1 MKYEVVVVGAGPTG
15 STAAKF
21 LADKDVNVLLLDKKK
36 FPRDKICGGSISSK
50 ILQDFNYLKNKN
62 ELFECTSKGG
72 FVYSP
77 SSKNVVKFGNDR
89 SPSIMVLRDK
99 FDQGLVNLSVDAGA
113 DFMDENGVKDVK
125 ILKDRAEVILEDGTK
140 VETEFIIGAD
150 GVMGTV
156 AKKTGLHQKW
166 APDEIATCVISEF
179 NVGEDIVEDFYTEKR
194 FKHIHLRFGGMY
206 GYAWVF
212 PKKEHINIGLG
223 EIRSKS
229 KSNINLRDLFKE
241 YIKMLKKD
249 SIVPDNLKIGKLRGW
264 PLPLKLP
271 LKKCYADRVILCGD
285 AAGFVNPIDGGG
297 IRYGMLSGKI
307 AAEVISWGVKVNKLT
322 LSGTSQTYLSK
333 YQKEC
338 KRAFGNEFKINL
350 LIRNFVNMTP
360 ELTIKIAS
368 GKIFSRILYQ

>member
-1 MKYEVVVVGAGPTG
+1 MKYEVVVIGAGPTG
-15 STAAKF
+15 STAAKS
-21 LADKDVNVLLLDKKK
+21 LAEKDVNVLLIDKKK

-50 ILQDFNYLKNKN
+50 ILVDFKYLKNKN
-62 ELFECTSKGG
+62 ELFECTSSGG

-77 SSKNVVKFGNDR
+77 SSKNVVKFKNDR
-89 SPSIMVLRDK
+89 SPSVMVLRDK
-99 FDQGLVNLSVDAGA
+99 FDMGLVNLSVDSGA
-113 DFMDENGVKDVK
+113 DFIDENGVKDFK
-125 ILKDRAEVILEDGTK
+125 ILKDKAEVILEDGTK

-150 GVMGTV
+150 GVSSTV
-156 AKKTGLHQKW
+156 AKKSGLHQKW

-179 NVGEDIVEDFYTEKR
+179 NVGEDTVEEFYTENR
-194 FKHIHLRFGGMY
+194 FKHIHLRFGGIY

-229 KSNINLRDLFKE
+229 KSNINLNSLFKE
-241 YIKMLKKD
+241 YIKKLKKD
-249 SIVPDNLKIGKLRGW
+249 CIIPDNLKIDRLRGW

-271 LKKCYADRVILCGD
+271 LKKNYTDRVILCGD

-307 AAEVISWGVKVNKLT
+307 AAEVISWGVKVDKLT
-322 LSGTSQTYLSK
+322 SSGASRTYLSK

-350 LIRNFVNMTP
+350 LIRNLVNMAP
-360 ELTIKIAS
+360 ELTVKIAS
-368 GKIFSRILYQ
+368 NKIFSRMFYQ